1 MSNIITLNEDTINKI
16 AAGEVI
22 ERPASIIKELVENS
36 IDANSTSI
44 SVEIRNGG
52 KTLISVSDN
61 GCGIMEEDLQNVF
74 TRHATSKIKDIED
87 LLKIDTLGF
96 RGEAMP
102 SISSVSEIELSTKHE
117 KEQTGS
123 YISVKNRKII
133 EKKKIGYAKGT
144 NVKVKN
150 LFYNTPAR
158 RKFLKSDITENNY
171 ITDVMEKIALSNP
184 NISFKYISNDKLI
197 FHTTGNGDLLSV
209 IQSIYGIKTAKLM
222 EPVEYS
228 NELISISGYIGKP
241 ELSRGNS
248 NYIMFSINK
257 RIVKNIMLKEA
268 IRTAYKSLLMN
279 RRYPFTILNISINPE
294 KIDVNVHPT
303 KAEIKFS
310 DNKSI
315 FNIIYYVANNAL
327 TSRNLSYKN
336 SFVDDNNS
344 IIKETALSNF
354 IPPKENNNR
363 FNGVN
368 EVFNELLPRFNT
380 EADKKLDLEHSRDMH
395 RPLKIIGQLFNTYIL
410 CQNDNNFF
418 LIDQHAAHERI
429 IFEDLLKMKEEKQ
442 IVQQALLVPMII
454 ELSAKEMN
462 NINYSIQLFDS
473 LGFDIELFGDNTI
486 AIRQVPIIMGHPCSG
501 TVISELL
508 DTIESL
514 KENIDEIEEKA
525 LLQIACKS
533 AIKAGDNLKIDE
545 MIKLIEEL
553 YKTKF
558 KYTCPH
564 GRPTIISLSKYEL
577 EKKFK
582 RIL

>member
-1 MSNIITLNEDTINKI
+1 
-16 AAGEVI
+16 
-22 ERPASIIKELVENS
+22 
-36 IDANSTSI
+36 
-44 SVEIRNGG
+44 
-52 KTLISVSDN
+52 
-61 GCGIMEEDLQNVF
+61 MEEDLQNVF

-380 EADKKLDLEHSRDMH
+380 EADKKLDLEHSGDMH

-429 IFEDLLKMKEEKQ
+429 IFEDLLKMKKEKQ

>member
-36 IDANSTSI
+36 IDADSTSI

-52 KTLISVSDN
+52 KTFISVSDN
-61 GCGIMEEDLQNVF
+61 GCGIMEEDLHNVF
-74 TRHATSKIKDIED
+74 TRHATSKIKNIED

-117 KEQTGS
+117 KEPTGF

-133 EKKKIGYAKGT
+133 EKRKIGYAKGT

-158 RKFLKSDITENNY
+158 QKFLKSDITENNY
-171 ITDVMEKIALSNP
+171 ITDVMEKTSLSNP
-184 NISFKYISNDKLI
+184 NISFRYISNDKLI
-197 FHTTGNGDLLSV
+197 FHTPGNGDLLSV
-209 IQSIYGIKTAKLM
+209 IQCIYGIKTAKLM

-228 NELISISGYIGKP
+228 NELVGISGYIGKP

-257 RIVKNIMLKEA
+257 RVVKNIMLKEA

-279 RRYPFTILNISINPE
+279 RRYPFTILNININPE

-303 KAEIKFS
+303 KAEVKFS

-315 FNIIYYVANNAL
+315 FNIIYYVVNNIL
-327 TSRNLSYKN
+327 MNKNLSYKN
-336 SFVDDNNS
+336 SLIDDNAS
-344 IIKETALSNF
+344 IIKETVLPDF
-354 IPPKENNNR
+354 IPPKENDNR
-363 FNGVN
+363 FNDVN
-368 EVFNELLPRFNT
+368 EAFNELLPRFNS
-380 EADKKLDLEHSRDMH
+380 EANKIPDLEHNRNMH
-395 RPLKIIGQLFNTYIL
+395 QSLKIIGQLFNTYIL
-410 CQNDNNFF
+410 CQNNNDFF

-429 IFEDLLKMKEEKQ
+429 IFEDLLRMKEKKQ
-442 IVQQALLVPMII
+442 IVQQALLVPIII

-462 NINYSIQLFDS
+462 NIDYSIQLFDS
-473 LGFDIELFGDNTI
+473 LGFDIELFSDNSI

-508 DTIESL
+508 DTIENF
-514 KENIDEIEEKA
+514 KDNIDEIEEKA

-545 MIKLIEEL
+545 MIKLVAEL

-582 RIL
+582 RKL